1 MNGVVELQIW
11 QFLSVYLLLFVVLAI
26 FLKMRLSQTKKLLLS
41 SFMMTIQLIA
51 AGFVLTYIFDKPH
64 PAFTLIYLSAMLIF
78 ASYQVIG
85 KNKKLNRK
93 FKLSIVL
100 SLSISGAMVLIMFV
114 GVIVGVSIF
123 NPQYT
128 IPLGGMIFGNAM
140 TGINLG
146 LKNFT
151 ESISTQRN
159 KLENLLNLGVDP
171 RRILLPHV
179 NQALETA
186 LMPTINSMMGMGIIF
201 LPGMMTGQILSGT
214 DPTTAIL
221 YQIAI
226 MIAICSTV
234 CLAVFGSLIFGYR
247 TLYNDRKQFVSFL
260 QES

>member
-1 MNGVVELQIW
+1 MNGIVELQIW
-11 QFLSVYLLLFVVLAI
+11 QFLSVYLLLFVVLGI
-26 FLKMRLSQTKKLLLS
+26 FLKMKLNQTKKLLLS
-41 SFMMTIQLIA
+41 SVMMTIQLIA
-51 AGFVLTYIFDKPH
+51 AGFVLTFIFERPH
-64 PAFTLIYLSAMLIF
+64 PAFTIIYLSAMLVF
-78 ASYQVIG
+78 ASYQVVS
-85 KNKKLNRK
+85 KNRKLNRK
-93 FKLSIVL
+93 FKISIVL
-100 SLSISGAMVLIMFV
+100 SLWSSGTLVLAMFV

-128 IPLGGMIFGNAM
+128 IPLGGMIIGNAM

-146 LKNFT
+146 MKTFT
-151 ESISTQRN
+151 ESIATQRN

-171 RRILLPHV
+171 KRILLPHV

-214 DPTTAIL
+214 NPTTAIL

-234 CLAVFGSLIFGYR
+234 CLAVFGALIFGYR
-247 TLYNDRKQFVSFL
+247 TLYNSRKQFVSFL